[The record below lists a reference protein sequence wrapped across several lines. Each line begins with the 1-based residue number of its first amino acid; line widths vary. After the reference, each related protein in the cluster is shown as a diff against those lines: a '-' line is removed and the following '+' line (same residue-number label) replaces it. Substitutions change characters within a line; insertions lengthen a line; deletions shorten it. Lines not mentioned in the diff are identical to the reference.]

1 MSPVSTPR
9 WSVIVSQH
17 MLAVPAW
24 PPAPTIE
31 NREPT
36 TDDVPTGRS
45 RCVRHHHAIAR
56 RRGDRGRRHHRHL
69 NRIVPGREGPQ
80 RRAVRE
86 GPDRRRAIQS
96 QLGLVPHHGP
106 RRPRD
111 PAGAGKPAAVARHE
125 RAHRPGN
132 RIPPGRHR
140 LPVRNR
146 TRSRGA
152 GSLAGP
158 GPRIPGRS
166 AAASRRRRQRPGSR
180 RHQALCRR
188 PAHTHRRPR
197 RAVPRR
203 ARDRRGRPRPRRHHP
218 DRLRRARHRPP
229 GRARRRCGD
238 GKGPHRLR
246 RRGAGRR
253 RLVALV
259 LRQHRHRPAAVEIA
273 RLGVPN
279 GAAARRAGGQRLRQ
293 CVRLA
298 QAAGRRLH
306 HRPPQRQHR

>member
-86 GPDRRRAIQS
+86 GPDRRRAIQP

-158 GPRIPGRS
+158 GPANTRS
-166 AAASRRRRQRPGSR
+166 KRGCFAATPSTTWF
-180 RHQALCRR
+180 
-188 PAHTHRRPR
+188 PAPPSPLSPPCTHPPT
-197 RAVPRR
+197 AAPS
-203 ARDRRGRPRPRRHHP
+203 RPRPRPRSP
-218 DRLRRARHRPP
+218 RPP
-229 GRARRRCGD
+229 A
-238 GKGPHRLR
+238 PT
-246 RRGAGRR
+246 A
-253 RLVALV
+253 
-259 LRQHRHRPAAVEIA
+259 
-273 RLGVPN
+273 
-279 GAAARRAGGQRLRQ
+279 
-293 CVRLA
+293 
-298 QAAGRRLH
+298 
-306 HRPPQRQHR
+306 PPS